1 MTRLLVA
8 SGVGTVASVEVINLD
23 KSKPDLVCD
32 NLPDLPSKIHKSHE
46 DLEPVIQNLIYTRYI
61 LKGGEITQFKN

>member
-1 MTRLLVA
+1 MTKLLVA

-32 NLPDLPSKIHKSHE
+32 NLPDLPSKTAFFE
-46 DLEPVIQNLIYTRYI
+46 A
-61 LKGGEITQFKN
+61 LKEVFTYF